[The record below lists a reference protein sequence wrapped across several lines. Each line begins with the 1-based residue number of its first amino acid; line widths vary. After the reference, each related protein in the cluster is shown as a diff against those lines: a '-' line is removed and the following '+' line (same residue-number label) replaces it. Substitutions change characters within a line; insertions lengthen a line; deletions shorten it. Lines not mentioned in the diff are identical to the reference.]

1 MSEMSDFKKNYFKHL
16 EDEATAMSKEN
27 QNIISAFINFA
38 QSKNIALTEHEFKY
52 TQISGITVNSKNLF
66 LKLNEDIVPDK
77 DGLLD
82 YKYLNSKFK
91 KHVFSSG
98 YFFSDN
104 YIIMADHLFRRAYSL
119 NNGFQ
124 PRFIE
129 KFWSIDPSDYDE
141 IKIRLDVD
149 NLKIDIQDS
158 SLLELDTWYGATF
171 NEDVG
176 KISDQV
182 VKLRPSY
189 EFDDFDISS
198 LFGGT
203 YSVDIKWSSSQ
214 NIKTFQAEEFK
225 TESIN
230 LTIDEELY
238 FPVRYVHAE
247 FDMNTNTFRHFDG
260 AFHFYTEQE
269 YYQRRDSDLNY
280 NKKEYSQIKSRS
292 KKLFKIN
299 GQISTE
305 TFVDLTSHFFSKNPL
320 VYEYFTGQY
329 PQHIKDILE
338 KIRNKK

>member
-1 MSEMSDFKKNYFKHL
+1 MSDFKKNYFQHL
-16 EDEATAMSKEN
+16 EEEAAAMLKEN

-38 QSKNIALTEHEFKY
+38 KSKNIDLTEHEFKY
-52 TQISGITVNSKNLF
+52 VQISGIIVNSKDLF

-91 KHVFSSG
+91 KHVFSDG
-98 YFFSDN
+98 YFCGDN
-104 YIIMADHLFRRAYSL
+104 YIVMADHLFRRAHSPGH
-119 NNGFQ
+119 GFQ

-129 KFWSIDPSDYDE
+129 KFWRINPSDYDE

-158 SLLELDTWYGATF
+158 SILELDTWYGATF
-171 NEDVG
+171 NQDVG
-176 KISDQV
+176 KISNQV
-182 VKLRPSY
+182 VKLRPSDD
-189 EFDDFDISS
+189 FDDFHISS
-198 LFGGT
+198 LFGDA
-203 YSVDIKWSSSQ
+203 YSVDIKWSLLQ

-230 LTIDEELY
+230 LKIDEELY

-247 FDMNTNTFRHFDG
+247 YDMNTNTFRHFDG
-260 AFHFYTEQE
+260 AIHFYTEQE
-269 YYQRRDSDLNY
+269 YYQRRNSDLNY

-320 VYEYFTGQY
+320 IYEYFTGQY

-338 KIRNKK
+338 KIRNNN

>member
-1 MSEMSDFKKNYFKHL
+1 MSDFKKNYFKHL
-16 EDEATAMSKEN
+16 EEEATAILKEN

-38 QSKNIALTEHEFKY
+38 QSKNIDLTEHEFKY
-52 TQISGITVNSKNLF
+52 SQVSGITVNSKNLF
-66 LKLNEDIVPDK
+66 LKFNEDIIPDK

-91 KHVFSSG
+91 KHVFSDG
-98 YFFSDN
+98 YFFADN
-104 YIIMADHLFRRAYSL
+104 YIIMADYLFRRAYSPH
-119 NNGFQ
+119 NGFQ

-129 KFWSIDPSDYDE
+129 KFWRMDPADYDE

-171 NEDVG
+171 NQDVG

-189 EFDDFDISS
+189 DFDDFDISS

-203 YSVDIKWSSSQ
+203 YSVDVKWSSSQ

-230 LTIDEELY
+230 LTIAEELY

-320 VYEYFTGQY
+320 IYEYFTGQY
-329 PQHIKDILE
+329 PQHIKDVLE
-338 KIRNKK
+338 KIRNNN

>member
-1 MSEMSDFKKNYFKHL
+1 MVN
-16 EDEATAMSKEN
+16 
-27 QNIISAFINFA
+27 
-38 QSKNIALTEHEFKY
+38 LT
-52 TQISGITVNSKNLF
+52 
-66 LKLNEDIVPDK
+66 
-77 DGLLD
+77 
-82 YKYLNSKFK
+82 
-91 KHVFSSG
+91 VFST
-98 YFFSDN
+98 
-104 YIIMADHLFRRAYSL
+104 
-119 NNGFQ
+119 
-124 PRFIE
+124 
-129 KFWSIDPSDYDE
+129 SDYDE

-158 SLLELDTWYGATF
+158 SLLELDTWYGAIF
-171 NEDVG
+171 NQDVG

-182 VKLRPSY
+182 VKLKPSY
-189 EFDDFDISS
+189 DFDDFDISS

-203 YSVDIKWSSSQ
+203 YSVDVKWSSSQ

-230 LTIDEELY
+230 LRIDEELY

-320 VYEYFTGQY
+320 IYEYFTGQY

-338 KIRNKK
+338 KIRNNN